1 MNGQHEIIKMR
12 RDGMAPAFVW
22 VSDFATATLDGLT
35 VCVAGDA
42 PELEDFRFLVGLTA
56 LVEGSDDKRV
66 ERIAACCKKHAK
78 RVIASVIQP
87 VDQWHMETKSVNDS
101 EGVMTWHI

>member
-1 MNGQHEIIKMR
+1 MTGQHEISQMR
-12 RDGMAPAFVW
+12 REGFAPAFVW
-22 VSDFATATLDGLT
+22 VSDFATATLDGMT
-35 VCVAGDA
+35 VRVAGDV

-56 LVEGSDDKRV
+56 LVEGPDSKRV

-87 VDQWHMETKSVNDS
+87 VDKWHFETKSVNDS
-101 EGVMTWHI
+101 EGVMTWQA